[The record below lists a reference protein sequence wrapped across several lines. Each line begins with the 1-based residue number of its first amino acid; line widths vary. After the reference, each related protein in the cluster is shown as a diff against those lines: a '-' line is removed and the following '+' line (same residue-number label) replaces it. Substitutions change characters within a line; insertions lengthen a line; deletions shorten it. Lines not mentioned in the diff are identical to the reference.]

1 MSRPN
6 YLSDNPHTH
15 LNRMLLPVLDEH
27 QRVELRVYVQFLLSE
42 GRHLEAST
50 LYSTFYPCV

>member
-15 LNRMLLPVLDEH
+15 LNRMLLDEH